1 MNKVT
6 IDFFDQAHFLSNL
19 KAAPDGCRA
28 AFLECQCRDE
38 GYAKSLHLCDG
49 DHTSRL
55 TSEGV
60 MDYVW
65 ENDQMILFSA
75 RRRPG
80 QKDSSPY
87 GEQTDLYRIDIRGGE
102 ARHLISLPLAI
113 EQMEK
118 LNERELLV
126 TAEVRKDCPDFALLT
141 EKERQTVIDRRKAE
155 EDYQVVTES
164 PFVLDGSG
172 FIEGTRSRLFR
183 VDLDNGKIEALSEPL
198 ESVSQFTVADGR
210 VLMSVKKFEV
220 VRGEQDGLV
229 CLDLV
234 TNQRR
239 WLIEQGRMRIRQ
251 IGWRRGQAVF
261 FASENKTFGTTE
273 NPKLYQLDVERGEIS
288 CLLDTENHIGSSA
301 VMTDVIYGSGRQVLF
316 SDEAVLAVHT
326 DRYADEI
333 LRIDEHGNA
342 AVLSWPGAIQAIEM
356 VNGQLWLIGL
366 QDQKLQELYS
376 WDPETKT
383 TRQLTHFH
391 DELLAETEI
400 AKPEH
405 FMVSRGGYELDG
417 WILKP
422 ADFDEKRTYPA
433 ILDIHG
439 GPKTAYG
446 EVFFHEMQFW
456 AAQGYIVFFCNPTG
470 SDGKGDRFAD
480 LRGRYGQ
487 IDYEDLMAFTDAV
500 LDRVP
505 QIDTRRLGM
514 TGGSYGGYMTNWV
527 IGHTDRFRA
536 AASQRS
542 IANWVSMIGTDDCG
556 FTFDTDQMDADPWNG
571 MLKIWDQSPL
581 QFADKVKT
589 PTVFIHSFED
599 YSCPIQEGMQMY
611 NAIVHHGVEA
621 RMCLFK
627 GESHGLSRI
636 GKRHHR
642 VRRLREMTDWFDH
655 YLKETAHE

>member
-1 MNKVT
+1 M
-6 IDFFDQAHFLSNL
+6 
-19 KAAPDGCRA
+19 
-28 AFLECQCRDE
+28 
-38 GYAKSLHLCDG
+38 
-49 DHTSRL
+49 
-55 TSEGV
+55 
-60 MDYVW
+60 
-65 ENDQMILFSA
+65 
-75 RRRPG
+75 
-80 QKDSSPY
+80 
-87 GEQTDLYRIDIRGGE
+87 
-102 ARHLISLPLAI
+102 
-113 EQMEK
+113 
-118 LNERELLV
+118 
-126 TAEVRKDCPDFALLT
+126 
-141 EKERQTVIDRRKAE
+141 
-155 EDYQVVTES
+155 
-164 PFVLDGSG
+164 LDGSG

-183 VDLDNGKIEALSEPL
+183 VNLCDGKIEALSEPL

-229 CLDLV
+229 CLDLAA
-234 TNQRR
+234 NQRR
-239 WLIEQGRMRIRQ
+239 CLIEQGRMRIRQ
-251 IGWRRGQAVF
+251 IGWRQGQAVF

-273 NPKLYQLDVERGEIS
+273 NPKLYQLDIETGEIR

-316 SDEAVLAVHT
+316 SDESVLAVHT
-326 DRYADEI
+326 DRYADEV
-333 LRIDEHGNA
+333 LRIDKHGSE
-342 AVLSWPGAIQAIEM
+342 AVLSWPGAIQAIET
-356 VNGQLWLIGL
+356 VKGQLWLIGL

-376 WDPETKT
+376 WDPEMKT

-391 DELLAETEI
+391 DELLVETEI

-405 FMVSRGGYELDG
+405 FMVSRGSYELDG

-422 ADFDEKRTYPA
+422 ADFDKKRSYPA

-505 QIDTRRLGM
+505 QIDTRRLGV
-514 TGGSYGGYMTNWV
+514 TGGSYGGYMTNWI
-527 IGHTDRFRA
+527 IGHTDRFAA

-556 FTFDTDQMDADPWNG
+556 FTFDTDQMDADPWKG

-655 YLKETAHE
+655 YLKENAHE

>member
-6 IDFFDQAHFLSNL
+6 IDFFDRAHFLSNL
-19 KAAPDGCRA
+19 KTAPDGSGA
-28 AFLECQCRDE
+28 AFLECQCRNE
-38 GYAKSLHLCDG
+38 GYAKSLVLCTG
-49 DHTSRL
+49 EKTRRL

-60 MDYVW
+60 IDYVW
-65 ENDQMILFSA
+65 ENDQTILFSA
-75 RRRPG
+75 RQRPG
-80 QKDSSPY
+80 QKESSPY
-87 GEQTDLYRIDIRGGE
+87 GEQTDLYRIGIHGGE
-102 ARHLISLPLAI
+102 ARPVTSLPLAI
-113 EQMEK
+113 EQLEK
-118 LNERELLV
+118 LNQNELLV
-126 TAEVRKDCPDFALLT
+126 TAEVCKDCPDYALLT
-141 EKERQTVIDRRKAE
+141 DDERQAVIERRKAE
-155 EDYQVVTES
+155 EAVQVVTES

-172 FIEGTRSRLFR
+172 FIEGRRSRLFR
-183 VDLDNGKIEALSEPL
+183 VDLSNGKIEALSKPL
-198 ESVSQFTVADGR
+198 ESVGQFAVNNGR
-210 VLMSVKKFEV
+210 VLMTVKEFEV
-220 VRGEQDGLV
+220 VRGEQESLV
-229 CLDLV
+229 CLNLK
-234 TNQRR
+234 TNRR
-239 WLIEQGRMRIRQ
+239 QTLIEQGHMRIRQ
-251 IGWRRGQAVF
+251 IGWQRGQAVF

-273 NPKLYQLDVERGEIS
+273 NPKLYQLDLETGKMTG
-288 CLLDTENHIGSSA
+288 LLDTQDHVGSSA
-301 VMTDVIYGSGRQVLF
+301 VMTDIIYGSGRQALF
-316 SDEAVLAVHT
+316 SDEGVLAVHT

-333 LRIDEHGNA
+333 IRITEQSTASVLR
-342 AVLSWPGAIQAIEM
+342 WPGAIQAIET
-356 VNGQLWLIGL
+356 VGKQLWLIGL
-366 QDQKLQELYS
+366 QEQKLQELYV

-391 DELLAETEI
+391 DLLLAETEI
-400 AKPEH
+400 ARPEH
-405 FMVSRGGYELDG
+405 FVLDRGDHELDG

-422 ADFDEKRTYPA
+422 ADFDEKRRYPA

-446 EVFFHEMQFW
+446 EVFFHEMQYW

-470 SDGKGDRFAD
+470 SDGKGDEFAD

-487 IDYEDLMAFTDAV
+487 IDYQDLMAFTDAV
-500 LDRVP
+500 LRRVP
-505 QIDTRRLGM
+505 QIDSERLGV
-514 TGGSYGGYMTNWV
+514 TGGSYGGYMTNWI
-527 IGHTDRFRA
+527 IGHTDRFAA

-556 FTFDTDQMDADPWNG
+556 FTFDTDQMASDPWNG

-611 NAIVHHGVEA
+611 NAIVHHGVET

-642 VRRLREMTDWFDH
+642 IRRLREMTDWFDH
-655 YLKETAHE
+655 YLKEAEHE

>member
-19 KAAPDGCRA
+19 KASPDGLRA
-28 AFLECQCRDE
+28 VFLECQCRDE
-38 GYAKSLHLCDG
+38 GYAKSLYLCDG

-65 ENDQMILFSA
+65 EDDQTILFSA
-75 RRRPG
+75 RCRMG

-102 ARHLISLPLAI
+102 ARPLISLPLAI

-118 LNERELLV
+118 LNEQELLV
-126 TAEVRKDCPDFALLT
+126 RAEVRKDCPDFALLT
-141 EKERQTVIDRRKAE
+141 EKERQDVIDRRRAE

-183 VDLDNGKIEALSEPL
+183 IDLDNGKIEALSEPL

-239 WLIEQGRMRIRQ
+239 CLIEQGRMRIRQ

-273 NPKLYQLDVERGEIS
+273 NPKLYQLDLETNKIS

-333 LRIDEHGNA
+333 LRIDEHGSA
-342 AVLSWPGAIQAIEM
+342 AVLSWPGAIQAIET

-405 FMVSRGGYELDG
+405 FMVRRGGYELDG

-470 SDGKGDRFAD
+470 SDGRGDRFAD

-505 QIDTRRLGM
+505 QIDVQRLGV
-514 TGGSYGGYMTNWV
+514 TGGSYGGYMTNWI
-527 IGHTDRFRA
+527 IGHTDRFAA

>member
-19 KAAPDGCRA
+19 KASPDGRRA

-65 ENDQMILFSA
+65 ENDQTILFSA

-80 QKDSSPY
+80 QKDSSRY

-118 LNERELLV
+118 LNDRELLV

-141 EKERQTVIDRRKAE
+141 EKERQDVIDRRKAE

-172 FIEGTRSRLFR
+172 FIEGTRSRLFC

-273 NPKLYQLDVERGEIS
+273 NPKLYQLDVETGEIR

-301 VMTDVIYGSGRQVLF
+301 VMTDVIYGSGQQVLF

-333 LRIDEHGNA
+333 LRIDEHGSA
-342 AVLSWPGAIQAIEM
+342 AVLSWPGAIQAIET

-376 WDPETKT
+376 WDP
-383 TRQLTHFH
+383 
-391 DELLAETEI
+391 
-400 AKPEH
+400 
-405 FMVSRGGYELDG
+405 
-417 WILKP
+417 
-422 ADFDEKRTYPA
+422 
-433 ILDIHG
+433 
-439 GPKTAYG
+439 
-446 EVFFHEMQFW
+446 
-456 AAQGYIVFFCNPTG
+456 
-470 SDGKGDRFAD
+470 
-480 LRGRYGQ
+480 
-487 IDYEDLMAFTDAV
+487 
-500 LDRVP
+500 
-505 QIDTRRLGM
+505 
-514 TGGSYGGYMTNWV
+514 
-527 IGHTDRFRA
+527 
-536 AASQRS
+536 
-542 IANWVSMIGTDDCG
+542 
-556 FTFDTDQMDADPWNG
+556 
-571 MLKIWDQSPL
+571 
-581 QFADKVKT
+581 
-589 PTVFIHSFED
+589 
-599 YSCPIQEGMQMY
+599 
-611 NAIVHHGVEA
+611 
-621 RMCLFK
+621 
-627 GESHGLSRI
+627 
-636 GKRHHR
+636 
-642 VRRLREMTDWFDH
+642 
-655 YLKETAHE
+655 